1 MKPSHY
7 IADEKMLTGRR
18 ADQLPECL
26 LGTRCETIYF
36 VNFDICL
43 FALAQALNR
52 NAGMVGEMRGQTG
65 SGKRLEH
72 KRPFVE
78 LERLLSL
85 VMDAWM
91 SRVHVV
97 V

>member
-1 MKPSHY
+1 
-7 IADEKMLTGRR
+7 MLTGRR
-18 ADQLPECL
+18 ADQLLECL
-26 LGTRCETIYF
+26 LGTRCETIKISIF
-36 VNFDICL
+36 VFSL
-43 FALAQALNR
+43 SLRPSTATLEWLAK
-52 NAGMVGEMRGQTG
+52 MRGKAG

-72 KRPFVE
+72 ERLFVE